1 MIPASSIT
9 ARAGPPAIT
18 PVPSGA
24 FLSNTEALPNLP
36 IKSCVILPFSS
47 NETEISFFAASSFP
61 LRIASGISAAFPPPR
76 ILIQL
81 L

>member
-47 NETEISFFAASSFP
+47 NETEISF
-61 LRIASGISAAFPPPR
+61 
-76 ILIQL
+76 
-81 L
+81 